1 MFSQAPLPV
10 LDLGGH
16 TIQNIAR
23 TSFDINKSF
32 QINVMYRVKEKKYR
46 INSATTSKNGEKI
59 FFLASLVRIFFTSPA
74 SQTEINITIFDLSKC
89 FISYFAYL

>member
-32 QINVMYRVKEKKYR
+32 QINVMYRVK
-46 INSATTSKNGEKI
+46 G
-59 FFLASLVRIFFTSPA
+59 
-74 SQTEINITIFDLSKC
+74 
-89 FISYFAYL
+89 